1 MQKKL
6 LPTLAATVGT
16 LIGASLLVGSAFA
29 SSASSAGPA
38 KAGGSEAK
46 RGGTLR
52 INLSTTDFEYLDP
65 ALAYE
70 APRAGRCST

>member
-6 LPTLAATVGT
+6 LPALAAPVLGT

-65 ALAYE
+65 APLAL
-70 APRAGRCST
+70 R